1 LRSLHIPKRR
11 EPLRLA
17 IADRKG
23 PRRIAVRLVGLALSG
38 AFALACGRT
47 TDPAD
52 WTVSVQPIA
61 APAAARSLAP
71 QLTSSSRGVL
81 ASWTEQSGETAT
93 LKFAER
99 TSNGWSAVRTV
110 ASGDEWF
117 VNWADVPSVIRL
129 EDGTLAAN
137 WLQVTDLRTEAYNL
151 HLTYSRD
158 DGRTWAPS
166 FMPHNDGTKTQHG
179 FASLVEMPGAGLGV
193 IWLDG
198 RDIELSRDLPTFE
211 GGEMALRF
219 ASYDRQ
225 WKQTADTAIDARAC
239 ECCPTT
245 AVVTPD
251 GVLTA
256 FRDRSAKDVRDIYVS
271 RLENGSWTSAVPVH
285 NDNWEIF
292 ACPVN
297 GAMLSANGRNVAA
310 AWFTVKNEQ
319 GQAYAAFSN
328 DAGRSWGMPI
338 RLDDRGSLGRV
349 DIELLD
355 DGTAVATWIEFAD
368 QRSQVRLRL
377 VNPAGAR
384 SPAITV
390 AGLDDG
396 RASGYPRVARHGN
409 ELVFAWTESTGD
421 GAQAVKMAVAELP

>member
-1 LRSLHIPKRR
+1 LRRHIPF
-11 EPLRLA
+11 A
-17 IADRKG
+17 C
-23 PRRIAVRLVGLALSG
+23 AVIVFTG
-38 AFALACGRT
+38 AVSFGCGGT
-47 TDPAD
+47 VNPAD

-61 APAAARSLAP
+61 TPAAAGSLAP

-81 ASWTEQSGETAT
+81 ASWTEQAGEIAT

-99 TSNGWSAVRTV
+99 TANGWSPARAV
-110 ASGDEWF
+110 ASGNDWF

-129 EDGTLAAN
+129 DDGTLAAN

-151 HLTYSRD
+151 RLTYSRD

-179 FASLVEMPGAGLGV
+179 FASLFEMPGSGLGV

-198 RDIELSRDLPTFE
+198 RDIELSKDLPTFE
-211 GGEMALRF
+211 GGEMAVRF
-219 ASYDRQ
+219 ASYDAE
-225 WKQTADTAIDARAC
+225 WKQTADSEVNGRVC

-245 AVVTPD
+245 AVVTAD

-256 FRDRSAKDVRDIYVS
+256 FRGRDAKDIRDIHVS
-271 RLENGSWTSAVPVH
+271 RLENGTWTSAVPVH
-285 NDNWEIF
+285 VDNWEIF

-297 GAMLSANGRNVAA
+297 GAMLSASGRNVAV
-310 AWFTVKNEQ
+310 AWFTVKNDQ
-319 GQAYAAFSN
+319 GQSYAAFSS

-349 DIELLD
+349 DVEMLE
-355 DGTAVATWIEFAD
+355 DGSAVAVWIEFAD
-368 QRSQVRLRL
+368 QRSQIRLRRID
-377 VNPAGAR
+377 PSGAR

-390 AGLDDG
+390 AALADG
-396 RASGYPRVARHGN
+396 RASGYPRVARHDN
-409 ELVFAWTESTGD
+409 ELVFAWTESIGE
-421 GAQAVKMAVAELP
+421 GAQSVKMAAAQLP